1 MRLAIV
7 VVLPTP
13 AHLLPSDQYIDI
25 PGYTTEMPTHPAGT
39 CTALNCCHILNTII
53 EKYLSSIHWF
63 NRNISLVANPCLADS
78 ALSRKLAVML
88 PGSGRVLNL
97 SRRTPLYFHQY
108 FQTQPR
114 RQDWIG
120 LDLLLKY

>member
-1 MRLAIV
+1 MRLTIV
-7 VVLPTP
+7 VVLPPT

-25 PGYTTEMPTHPAGT
+25 PGYTTVMPTHPAGT
-39 CTALNCCHILNTII
+39 CTVLDCCHNLNTII

-88 PGSGRVLNL
+88 PGSGGV
-97 SRRTPLYFHQY
+97 
-108 FQTQPR
+108 
-114 RQDWIG
+114 
-120 LDLLLKY
+120 